1 MDCSW
6 RTAANILKKHPF
18 IILMIPWKRHGKAA
32 SSSLNRHV
40 PFFHLYGM
48 HTVFIYILSLVPFMV
63 LMFFLL
69 FRCIV
74 RRMSFINSAKE
85 QFSIMVFVCIF
96 IMCFFISGLGIGVA
110 LLVGFEFQ
118 VCWWLLD
125 VFVYGVIWECLWM
138 SQNFGLENPQR

>member
-6 RTAANILKKHPF
+6 RTAANIKEKTSLHHPDD
-18 IILMIPWKRHGKAA
+18 LMEKQHGKAA

-40 PFFHLYGM
+40 LFFHLYGI
-48 HTVFIYILSLVPFMV
+48 HTVFISLVQFIV
-63 LMFFLL
+63 LMLFLL
-69 FRCIV
+69 FRFIF

-96 IMCFFISGLGIGVA
+96 IMCFISGLGIGVA

-118 VCWWLLD
+118 VCWWLLH
-125 VFVYGVIWECLWM
+125 VFVYGVIWECLSM
-138 SQNFGLENPQR
+138 SQNVGLENPQR